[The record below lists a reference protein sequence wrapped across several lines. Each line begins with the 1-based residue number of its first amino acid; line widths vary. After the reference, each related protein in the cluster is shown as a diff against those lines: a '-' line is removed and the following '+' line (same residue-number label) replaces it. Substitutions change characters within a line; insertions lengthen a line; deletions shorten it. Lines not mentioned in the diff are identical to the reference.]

1 MTSAGS
7 PKLVLA
13 SSSPRRKQLLQ
24 RLGLNFLIDP
34 SLQEENFNPRTSSP
48 EIAVELSR
56 QKAENVAG
64 RYRDAVILAADTI
77 VVCQGEIM
85 GKPQSLSVARDMLV
99 RLRKQEHKVYTGL
112 AVLGKSQGN
121 NGELLTELDCTRVKM
136 RNFSD
141 AELEAYLESGEPMG
155 KAGAYA
161 IQGLGSLLVESIT
174 GSYFTVMGLPVHL
187 LPDMLG
193 KFAIRI
199 L

>member
-1 MTSAGS
+1 MTSAER

-24 RLGLNFLIDP
+24 RLGLDFLIDP
-34 SLQEENFNPRTSSP
+34 SRQEENFNLLDSSP

-77 VVCQGEIM
+77 VVCQGEIL
-85 GKPQSLSVARDMLV
+85 GKPPEISAARDMLL
-99 RLRKQEHKVYTGL
+99 RLKGQEHKVYTGL
-112 AVLGKSQGN
+112 AVLEKSQGN
-121 NGELLTELDCTRVKM
+121 MGEFLTELACTRVKM
-136 RNFSD
+136 RDFSD
-141 AELEAYLESGEPMG
+141 SELEAYLESGEPMG

-161 IQGLGSLLVESIT
+161 IQGLGSLLVKSIT

-193 KFAIRI
+193 KFAIKI

>member
-1 MTSAGS
+1 MTSTGNS
-7 PKLVLA
+7 KLVLA
-13 SSSPRRKQLLQ
+13 SSSPRRQQLLQ
-24 RLGLNFLIDP
+24 RLGLDFLIDP
-34 SLQEENFNPRTSSP
+34 SRQEESFNPRDSTP
-48 EIAVELSR
+48 EIAVVLSR
-56 QKAENVAG
+56 QKAEDVAP

-85 GKPQSLSVARDMLV
+85 GKPQGISEAREMLI

-136 RNFSD
+136 RDFSD
-141 AELEAYLESGEPMG
+141 TELEAYLESGEPLG

-161 IQGLGSLLVESIT
+161 IQGLGSLLVESIA

-193 KFAIRI
+193 RFAIRI